1 MPASVET
8 IKIALQAYGDRYSEV
23 ALALADPEILWDER
37 GSRAGA
43 EPVAKRDAVEKAMR
57 AYLQGWKSYSF
68 ELEEVAEV
76 TPGEVVVGI
85 CREQG
90 VDGNSQPVD
99 RRFGGLWTI
108 KDGKIASWTTYA
120 TPREAVKAA
129 RGLRGGGD
137 PRPAEPAPAAPKP
150 EPAQRPME
158 AVPTPPG
165 HEAPPS
171 AAEQKRMR
179 AKARAKLQAQRRAAG

>member
-1 MPASVET
+1 MPASAEL
-8 IKIALQAYGDRYSEV
+8 IKVALQAYGDRYSEI
-23 ALALADPEILWDER
+23 ALALADPEIRWDER
-37 GSRAGA
+37 GSRADA

-57 AYLQGWKSYSF
+57 AYLLGWKSYGF

-85 CREQG
+85 CRERG
-90 VDGNSQPVD
+90 VDANGQSVD

-120 TPREAVKAA
+120 TPRDAVKAA
-129 RGLRGGGD
+129 RGLRGGD
-137 PRPAEPAPAAPKP
+137 PRPAEPATAAPKP

-158 AVPTPPG
+158 PVPTPPG
-165 HEAPPS
+165 HEAPAS
-171 AAEQKRMR
+171 ADERKRMR
-179 AKARAKLQAQRRAAG
+179 AKARAKLQRRAAG